1 MKKIIT
7 FVLAL
12 LITVIAIIRI
22 GFGDSSSTDQIVIY
36 TNADDEAVR
45 AMKNALD
52 NNGYDGKYIMQSF
65 GTSEL
70 GGKLLA
76 EGSDIEA
83 DLVTMSS
90 FYLESAQAE
99 KSMFIDLTFNTGAI
113 EDYPSFYTPIT
124 AQEGA
129 IIYNTKVVS
138 DNKLPIPKS
147 IAELADAVYKGYIS
161 VTDIQSSTTAW
172 LLIQALVSQ
181 YGEDGATK
189 YLTGIYDNAGAHIE
203 SSGSG
208 PIKKVRSGEVGI
220 GFGLRHQ
227 AVADKKEGLAID
239 FVDPIEGNFTLTES
253 IAVVEK
259 KKETNKLSM
268 EMANCI
274 IKYGRLE
281 LLETYPIA
289 LYKGEKTEST
299 NTSNNPK
306 VYDETLTID
315 LLKKHQ
321 DLSEKCK

>member
-1 MKKIIT
+1 
-7 FVLAL
+7 
-12 LITVIAIIRI
+12 
-22 GFGDSSSTDQIVIY
+22 
-36 TNADDEAVR
+36 
-45 AMKNALD
+45 
-52 NNGYDGKYIMQSF
+52 
-65 GTSEL
+65 
-70 GGKLLA
+70 
-76 EGSDIEA
+76 
-83 DLVTMSS
+83 MSS

-306 VYDETLTID
+306 VYDETLTIG

-321 DLSEKCK
+321 VLSEKCK